1 MDGGAGPRGYP
12 VGLGHTPSG
21 THHPSPFTRGYQGIR
36 VSGYQGIQA
45 TGNGKGGKGMER
57 MREGIKWKGGERAN
71 FLKVA
76 LNK

>member
-1 MDGGAGPRGYP
+1 MPTTPAGIIASARVPAGEGY
-12 VGLGHTPSG
+12 
-21 THHPSPFTRGYQGIR
+21 
-36 VSGYQGIQA
+36 